1 MAQKEDIENRRS
13 QVASLYLRGVYQSDI
28 STQMGCSVSTVERDL
43 RIIRER
49 WIKSSIQD
57 FDQAKA
63 EQLAKL
69 DLIESQLW
77 EQWYRSC
84 ETIIK
89 TRKEKREATKFPGTN
104 NTIEKIEQ
112 SGDPRYMMGILNIIE
127 RRCKL
132 MGLDAPTKVAPTDP
146 SGTKPYD
153 GLTDN
158 DAAQRIAALLD
169 QARTRRDRADPI
181 EQGSDKASA

>member
-1 MAQKEDIENRRS
+1 MTRQKEDIENRRS
-13 QVASLYLRGVYQSDI
+13 EVARQYLQGTYQCDIAVAVGV
-28 STQMGCSVSTVERDL
+28 SVPTIERDL
-43 RIIRER
+43 RVIRDR
-49 WIKSSIQD
+49 WIKSAIRD
-57 FDQAKA
+57 FDQIRA

-77 EQWYRSC
+77 EQWQRSC

-181 EQGSDKASA
+181 E